1 MKNKL
6 KLILASLFI
15 GSSLSLASCG
25 GTGGDSGENA
35 SMPPESLEGET
46 RETGADI
53 TGDMPGT
60 GTSDTLSTNATGTGT
75 DSVGLGT
82 TTGQ

>member
-6 KLILASLFI
+6 KLVIAALFI
-15 GSSLSLASCG
+15 GFTCSLVSCG
-25 GTGGDSGENA
+25 GTGGETGENA

-53 TGDMPGT
+53 TGDKPGT

-75 DSVGLGT
+75 DSVGMGT
-82 TTGQ
+82 TTGH